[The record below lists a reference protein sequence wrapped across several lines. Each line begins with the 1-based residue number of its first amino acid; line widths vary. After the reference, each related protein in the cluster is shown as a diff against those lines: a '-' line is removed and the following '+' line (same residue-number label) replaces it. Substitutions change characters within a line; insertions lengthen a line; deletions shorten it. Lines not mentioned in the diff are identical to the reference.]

1 MFITLDT
8 CLRFVLLDSFYYK
21 PTDWAKI
28 YYYYYYRAADGG
40 MTRASEPRS
49 KNFVTGMIV
58 NVKLSNLYMNSTVI
72 LVIKKMA
79 IMRTK

>member
-1 MFITLDT
+1 MKNFWVIFILGSNPCPCQLT
-8 CLRFVLLDSFYYK
+8 CG
-21 PTDWAKI
+21 
-28 YYYYYYRAADGG
+28 RAADGG

-49 KNFVTGMIV
+49 KNFVTGIIV
-58 NVKLSNLYMNSTVI
+58 NVKLSNLYMNTTVI